1 MTKKTHHNNE
11 RLLIPLA
18 DACIMLGGVCRQF
31 VMKRVSEGDIP
42 CVRFGRKVF
51 FTPED
56 LKKFVDKSR
65 TRCEPI
71 KIDMVI

>member
-1 MTKKTHHNNE
+1 MTKRTHINDE

-56 LKKFVDKSR
+56 LKRFVDKSR
-65 TRCEPI
+65 ITYDPI
-71 KIDMVI
+71 KIDMGI